1 MVQHRSSQR
10 RAGHD
15 PDRLHPDDLT
25 PRGWL
30 VGCVVA
36 TVALALLATGIG
48 VLVPAW
54 TTPEGAGAS
63 VRHAPPVTDGPAED
77 SPATA
82 DQPDPNPEPTGT
94 YTRKPRGEWTPTV
107 PQHGPGT
114 YRRATVR
121 LPNDDPHGRVVR
133 YAVRVEDEVEV
144 GPDEAARAIH
154 RVLTDERSWSGDGSV
169 TWLFRPRGKVDLTVS
184 ITTPDTTDRLCRPLD
199 TRGEV
204 SCRNQDVIALNALR
218 WTRGVPHFDGDLMGY
233 RQYLVNHEFGHYL
246 GHGHQECPGPGRK
259 APVMMTQTISLGRC
273 TKNPWPID
281 DP

>member
-15 PDRLHPDDLT
+15 PDRLRPDDLT

-36 TVALALLATGIG
+36 TVALALLTAGIG
-48 VLVPAW
+48 ALVPGPA
-54 TTPEGAGAS
+54 PEGDGAPVRRAPSVTAGPT
-63 VRHAPPVTDGPAED
+63 VED
-77 SPATA
+77 TPSPSS
-82 DQPDPNPEPTGT
+82 DRPDPSGSH
-94 YTRKPRGEWTPTV
+94 TRRPRGEWTPKV

-121 LPNDDPHGRVVR
+121 LPNDDPRGRVVR
-133 YAVRVEDEVEV
+133 YAVRVEDGVEV
-144 GPDEAARAIH
+144 DPDEAARIIH
-154 RVLTDERSWSGDGSV
+154 GVLGDERSWSGDGSV
-169 TWLFRPRGKVDLTVS
+169 TWLLRPKGKVDLTVS
-184 ITTPDTTDRLCRPLD
+184 ISTPDTTDRLCRPLD

-204 SCRNQDVIALNALR
+204 SCRNQDVIALNAVR

-246 GHGHQECPGPGRK
+246 GHGHRECPGPGKK

-273 TKNPWPID
+273 TKNPWPAD